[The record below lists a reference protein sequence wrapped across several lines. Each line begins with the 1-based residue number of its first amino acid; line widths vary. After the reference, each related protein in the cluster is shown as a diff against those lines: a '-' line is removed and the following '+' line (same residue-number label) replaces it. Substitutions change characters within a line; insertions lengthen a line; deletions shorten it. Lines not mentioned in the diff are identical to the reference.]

1 MSSKKELTEKV
12 KGYEAAIESGELVK
26 VVRCGECDAI
36 MDEAYYI
43 APDGSYIIRA
53 RKDGGE

>member
-1 MSSKKELTEKV
+1 MSSKKELRKSMALLPDQTIPEFFA
-12 KGYEAAIESGELVK
+12 EHEE
-26 VVRCGECDAI
+26 RPFCDAI